1 MANEIVATIAK
12 LLFFIDASKTG
23 NQNTRH
29 FIPRGSLKIVIDFNN
44 PEFMENPYPALAE
57 VRKVGKP
64 VLHEETGLYLA
75 ASYQDANAV
84 LRNRSLGRIFKP
96 RQPEEDWNTF
106 NWLHSDSLLDS
117 EPPKHT
123 RLRSLLVKAFNK
135 NKIESLRP
143 DVERLTAGLLKDI
156 ESKLEETGQFDV
168 IGDFAEPLPVK
179 VIAALLGFPDEDE
192 HLLRPWSQAI
202 VKMYEVNPSEKVQA
216 EAQQASHEF
225 AEYVRGLMEQRKRNP
240 GTDLISDLAAVEED
254 GQKLNA
260 QELIATCVLLLNA
273 GHEASVNGFG
283 NGFVAL
289 LQRPDQFELLKNRP
303 YDLAATAVD
312 EFIRFDAPLHL
323 FERTATEDVEVG
335 GVMIREGQ
343 KIAALLGS
351 ANRDEGVFAKPTE
364 MDITRDPNPQIG
376 FGAGIHFCIGA
387 PLARMEMT
395 TSLPALVAKYPNLKL
410 TGDPIRRPGFVLR
423 GYESINV
430 TI

>member
-1 MANEIVATIAK
+1 M
-12 LLFFIDASKTG
+12 
-23 NQNTRH
+23 
-29 FIPRGSLKIVIDFNN
+29 IDFSN
-44 PEFMENPYPALAE
+44 PDFMENPYPALAE
-57 VRKVGKP
+57 LRKAGKP
-64 VLHEETGLYLA
+64 VWHEESQLFLA
-75 ASYQDANAV
+75 ATYLDANAV
-84 LRNRSLGRIFKP
+84 LRNRSLGRIFKARTP
-96 RQPEEDWNTF
+96 DEDWNTF

-135 NKIESLRP
+135 NKIESMRP
-143 DVERLTAGLLKDI
+143 DVERLTDQLLKNI
-156 ESKLEETGQFDV
+156 EAKLETTGEFDV
-168 IGDFAEPLPVK
+168 IADFAEPLPVK
-179 VIAALLGFPDEDE
+179 VIAALLGFPEEDE

-202 VKMYEVNPSEKVQA
+202 VKMYEVNPSEQTQE

-225 AEYVRGLMEQRKRNP
+225 AEYVRGLMVERKRNP

-289 LQRPDQFELLKNRP
+289 MQRPDQFALLADKPFELA
-303 YDLAATAVD
+303 DTAVD

-323 FERTATEDVEVG
+323 FERTATSDVEIG
-335 GVMIREGQ
+335 GVMVKEGQ
-343 KIAALLGS
+343 KIASLLGS
-351 ANRDEGVFAKPTE
+351 ANRDESVFENPTE

-395 TSLPALVAKYPNLKL
+395 TSLPALMVKYPNLRL
-410 TGDPIRRPGFVLR
+410 TEQPVRRPGFVLR
-423 GYESINV
+423 GYESVKV
-430 TI
+430 TNE